1 MIKKSILIQKGI
13 PVEWIINES
22 TFNLNEVAPR
32 FDYEGNKRLD
42 KVVGNTYTVTNIDTY
57 EQLEVFVE
65 ESQPL
70 ISQKKLEELH
80 NDGKKV
86 FVTLTNAIIKP
97 YYSER
102 LKTIVDSIKAES
114 ISFSEFS
121 EYSE

>member
-1 MIKKSILIQKGI
+1 MARKSIFQKGVLVESAI
-13 PVEWIINES
+13 PGPI
-22 TFNLNEVAPR
+22 FNVNEVVPR
-32 FDYEGNKRLD
+32 HDYDGTKRLD
-42 KVVGNTYTVTNIDTY
+42 TTIGNTYTLTNIDSY
-57 EQLEVFVE
+57 DQIDVFVE